1 MTIGST
7 TIVPTDINEDYIETK
22 ATTRMANGAL
32 RTNYVGKKKV
42 LDVSFVCDGTDKA
55 TIEGLVGT
63 SQTVTL
69 AAGGS
74 WTMYVAP
81 PKCRKVA
88 GLDLYN
94 CTIRL
99 EEV

>member
-7 TIVPTDINEDYIETK
+7 TIVPIDINEDFIETK
-22 ATTRMANGAL
+22 ATMRMASGAL

-42 LDVSFVCDGTDKA
+42 LDVSFVCSGADKG
-55 TIEGLVGT
+55 TIEALVGT
-63 SQTVTL
+63 SQTVSL
-69 AAGGS
+69 SAGGS
-74 WTMYVAP
+74 WSMYVQP
-81 PKCRKVA
+81 PQCKKVA

-94 CTIRL
+94 CTLHL